1 VLAPEVRRE
10 SSLDP
15 RLKWSGDVCCG
26 EGVWLLGTPV
36 PLCRWNDRQGHQS
49 ASGYPAVY
57 ESRGGAV

>member
-1 VLAPEVRRE
+1 MLASEVRRE

-26 EGVWLLGTPV
+26 VGVWLSP
-36 PLCRWNDRQGHQS
+36 CRWNDWRGYQS

-57 ESRGGAV
+57 ESHGGAV